1 MGAAKTLFESKTIW
15 FGIFQIC
22 FGGIGMLAGFLDTQT
37 GTGLIMTGLGTI
49 GLRLKTSQPISG
61 VLPPH

>member
-1 MGAAKTLFESKTIW
+1 MEAAKTFFESKTVW
-15 FGIFQIC
+15 FGILQIC
-22 FGGIGMLAGFLDTQT
+22 FGCVGMLAGFLDSQT